1 MSQAD
6 PAWEL
11 RRILVALD
19 ASPDSLGALAAAVRL
34 ARQTE
39 AALEGLFV
47 EDTDLLSLAESPFA
61 REIGYH
67 SAKETALSRASME
80 RKLHAQ
86 SELARKALERAAQE
100 AQVPWSFR
108 IVRGDVTSELLAA
121 AAEADLLAMGQL
133 GWSIGSQ
140 LRIGSTALELM
151 ASTTPLLLS
160 SSKPLPA
167 KAALCAYYD
176 GSPAAKRAFRVA
188 LQLAAA
194 ADSRNVLALVAA
206 QNAEEALSLR
216 EELAAMAQEADMEV
230 QYVDMADVSSL
241 LRALRSE
248 EGIFVIGGRD
258 PFKRLPWLEAA
269 LRAHKIPLLLLRN
282 GFDPETT

>member
-6 PAWEL
+6 SVWEL

-19 ASPDSLGALAAAVRL
+19 ASPDSLGALAAAVKL
-34 ARQTE
+34 ARQT
-39 AALEGLFV
+39 AAELEGLFV
-47 EDTDLLSLAESPFA
+47 EDTDLLSLADSPFA

-86 SELARKALERAAQE
+86 SELARKALESAARE

-108 IVRGDVTSELLAA
+108 TVRGHVTPELLAA

-133 GWSIGSQ
+133 GWSVGSQ

-160 SSKPLPA
+160 SRKPLPA

-176 GSPAAKRAFRVA
+176 GSPAAKRAFQVA
-188 LQLAAA
+188 LQLAS

-206 QNAEEALSLR
+206 QNSEKAQSLR
-216 EELAAMAQEADMEV
+216 EELAAMAQQADREV
-230 QYVDMADVSSL
+230 QCVDMADVTSL
-241 LRALRSE
+241 LRTLRSGQ
-248 EGIFVIGGRD
+248 GIFVIGGRD

-269 LRAHKIPLLLLRN
+269 LREHKIPLLLLRN
-282 GFDPETT
+282 GFDPDTT